1 MEFLITAVYVGLSLG
16 AALCLYRVAVG
27 PTVPDRAVALF
38 VLGVLV
44 VPFCATVALHTHDY
58 LFVNVGIAWAL
69 LGFVGA
75 VALAKFLEGKRFDE

>member
-1 MEFLITAVYVGLSLG
+1 MELMITAVYIGLSLG
-16 AALCLYRVAVG
+16 AAMCLYRVAIG

-44 VPFCATVALHTHDY
+44 VPFCATVALHLHNY

-69 LGFVGA
+69 LGFVGTA
-75 VALAKFLEGKRFDE
+75 ALAKFLEGKRFDE

>member
-1 MEFLITAVYVGLSLG
+1 MEVLITAVYVGLSLG
-16 AALCLYRVAVG
+16 AAMCLYRVAVG

-44 VPFCATVALHTHDY
+44 VPFCAAVALHMKDY

-69 LGFVGA
+69 FAFIGA
-75 VALAKFLEGKRFDE
+75 AALAKFMEGKRFDE